1 MKSIITIYSLMGLL
15 LLASASCKKEEG
27 PSQSCAGEQLLETYQ
42 NREAIV
48 VLSQGTT
55 YCLVVDSSDIAR
67 RSYGPENYLV
77 PVPASSLPSQYRAV
91 GSRVLLSGRKKSCYG
106 LTTSPQ
112 LRTSFGYKLE
122 IEAVKK
128 DPAHN

>member
-1 MKSIITIYSLMGLL
+1 M
-15 LLASASCKKEEG
+15 
-27 PSQSCAGEQLLETYQ
+27 ETYQ
-42 NREAIV
+42 NREAVV

-67 RSYGPENYLV
+67 KSYGSENYLV
-77 PVPASSLPSQYRAV
+77 PVPAASLPSQYRTV
-91 GSRVLLSGRKKSCYG
+91 GLRVLLSGRKKSCYG

-112 LRTSFGYKLE
+112 VRNSFGYKLE
-122 IEAVKK
+122 IDAVKK